1 MVTVGVLAR
10 LEAKAGKEE
19 EVSRMAGRP
28 QSSRLI
34 ARPRCDHIDVDRDD
48 VAGGLGGL
56 AEIALLSVR
65 AEFLQRHGQTSTF
78 KSAPLQYRNEN
89 PY

>member
-1 MVTVGVLAR
+1 LLRR
-10 LEAKAGKEE
+10 LD
-19 EVSRMAGRP
+19 
-28 QSSRLI
+28 L
-34 ARPRCDHIDVDRDD
+34 D